1 LHKFAIAGTPRKEI
15 LMDSIDRKLLSLL
28 REDARVPV
36 ATLAKTL
43 KVARGTVQNRL
54 ARMEADGT
62 IVGYTV
68 KLKPEVEEQTI
79 RALMTVAVEG
89 NRTDE
94 VLRSLRGDPA
104 VCALHTTN
112 GRWDIVAEL
121 RADSLEAVDRVLGRI
136 RLIDGISNTETSLLL
151 STHKF

>member
-1 LHKFAIAGTPRKEI
+1 
-15 LMDSIDRKLLSLL
+15 MDSTDQKLLSLL
-28 REDARVPV
+28 RRDARLSV
-36 ATLAKTL
+36 ASMAKTL
-43 KVARGTVQNRL
+43 KVARGTVQTRL
-54 ARMEADGT
+54 TRMEADGT

-68 KLKPEVEEQTI
+68 KLKPHAEDKQI

-121 RADSLEAVDRVLGRI
+121 RTESLEAVDRVLSRI

-151 STHKF
+151 STHKY